1 MNSKR
6 AVERVA
12 PGLVPQDVADWEV
25 IMRDEIAY
33 LTMVIDNLEGYLAQ
47 GYDAK
52 LQGYMQGVDC
62 ARQRLMDVVGRLDG

>member
-6 AVERVA
+6 AGERVA
-12 PGLVPQDVADWEV
+12 PGLVPQDTEDWEAIV
-25 IMRDEIAY
+25 RDEIEY
-33 LTMVIDNLEGYLAQ
+33 LTTVLDNLEGYRTQ

-62 ARQRLMDVVGRLDG
+62 ARQRLMDIVGRLDG

>member
-6 AVERVA
+6 AGERVA
-12 PGLVPQDVADWEV
+12 PGLVPQDTADWEAIV
-25 IMRDEIAY
+25 RDEIEY
-33 LTMVIDNLEGYLAQ
+33 LTMVIANLEGYLVQ

-62 ARQRLMDVVGRLDG
+62 ARQRLMDIVGRLDD